1 MRNRHVDALAPATP
15 RESWRLLKS
24 LPSAPSRGWLWLI
37 VLIFAATIVMMNLGS
52 QLLGRIV
59 DLINGMSLPVLGSGR
74 SAMIAA
80 LVLIG
85 LALLAEQLGRTVGG
99 YLLQSRSRRLA
110 TDLRT
115 AALDSVL
122 RAPVPRIMELGT
134 GNIIT
139 RLSKDID
146 NVVMAVSMMG
156 ERLAIT
162 LFILPI
168 TAVTML
174 FIHPAYAV
182 LFLVAAA
189 IMYPFIKGT
198 IRDIPAVANYV
209 SSSEAT
215 RNNILLD
222 TIRALPTLREYHLGP
237 WATRRMERQSWDT
250 VQAWADK
257 VPLVNRILGQG
268 TLAFGILLLGSLV
281 MSVPMVHWDWITQG
295 QAAAAVL
302 LVTRLEIHVFHILFF
317 AGEIQYA
324 VTSLGRAVSLATL
337 ADNEGTSEGPVLTA
351 SPAVTIEGLSYSY
364 PGGEPVLRHVD
375 LELAAGT
382 TTALVGTSGAGKS
395 TLAAL
400 VAGLQYPSAGRIRVG
415 GIDTATV
422 PNTWVTQHVALV
434 TQDVHLFSGTL
445 REDLHMTG
453 PELSDAALLSALA
466 AVGLTPDTAAWER
479 DLPQGLDTP
488 IGAGNN
494 EVSAEVAQQISL
506 ARMVLRQPPVLIMDE
521 ATSEAGS
528 EHAAV
533 LESAARTVAKGRTTL
548 VVAHRLDQARE
559 ADRIIVMEQGEIVED
574 GNHASLMELGGRYA
588 RAYRQWEGSSTE
600 SS

>member
-1 MRNRHVDALAPATP
+1 M
-15 RESWRLLKS
+15 
-24 LPSAPSRGWLWLI
+24 
-37 VLIFAATIVMMNLGS
+37 
-52 QLLGRIV
+52 
-59 DLINGMSLPVLGSGR
+59 
-74 SAMIAA
+74 
-80 LVLIG
+80 
-85 LALLAEQLGRTVGG
+85 
-99 YLLQSRSRRLA
+99 
-110 TDLRT
+110 
-115 AALDSVL
+115 
-122 RAPVPRIMELGT
+122 
-134 GNIIT
+134 
-139 RLSKDID
+139 
-146 NVVMAVSMMG
+146 
-156 ERLAIT
+156 
-162 LFILPI
+162 
-168 TAVTML
+168 
-174 FIHPAYAV
+174 
-182 LFLVAAA
+182 
-189 IMYPFIKGT
+189 
-198 IRDIPAVANYV
+198 
-209 SSSEAT
+209 
-215 RNNILLD
+215 
-222 TIRALPTLREYHLGP
+222 
-237 WATRRMERQSWDT
+237 
-250 VQAWADK
+250 
-257 VPLVNRILGQG
+257 
-268 TLAFGILLLGSLV
+268 
-281 MSVPMVHWDWITQG
+281 
-295 QAAAAVL
+295 
-302 LVTRLEIHVFHILFF
+302 
-317 AGEIQYA
+317 
-324 VTSLGRAVSLATL
+324 
-337 ADNEGTSEGPVLTA
+337 
-351 SPAVTIEGLSYSY
+351 
-364 PGGEPVLRHVD
+364 
-375 LELAAGT
+375 
-382 TTALVGTSGAGKS
+382 VGTSGAGKS